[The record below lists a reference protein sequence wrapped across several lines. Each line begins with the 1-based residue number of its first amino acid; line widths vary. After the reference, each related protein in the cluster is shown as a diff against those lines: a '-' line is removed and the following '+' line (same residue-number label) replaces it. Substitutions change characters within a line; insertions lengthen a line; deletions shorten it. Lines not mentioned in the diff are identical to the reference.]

1 MWQLLKQTSEDWM
14 RHQAP
19 KLGAAL
25 AYYTILSMAPLVVV
39 VIAVIGLAFGQQ
51 AAHGDIMRQIE
62 GLVGHE
68 GAEAIQTIVANA
80 NKPKSGIIATLL
92 GLLTLFLGASGV
104 FVELRDSLNKIWEV
118 PLRPGSGIWDTVK
131 ERFLSFGM
139 VLAIGFLL
147 LVSLVLSAAI
157 AAASTFL
164 NGLLPIPGWVL
175 HAVNSA
181 LSFVVFTGVFAMIY
195 RYLPDTRITWRDT
208 ILGAAFTAILF
219 TAGKFAIGLY
229 LGKAGISSTYGAAGS
244 LVVVLVWVYYSAQV
258 FFFGAEFT
266 HVYALRKGSHSPDVH
281 GSTAVVTVPVSITGP
296 AEVPPPPS
304 TKTRSMSSDDSRLNK
319 PRTVA
324 LGLAA
329 VMGGLGLWR
338 GRSAKAK

>member
-1 MWQLLKQTSEDWM
+1 MWQLLKQTYVDWG

-19 KLGAAL
+19 RLGAAL
-25 AYYTILSMAPLVVV
+25 AYYTILSMAPLIVV
-39 VIAVIGLAFGQQ
+39 VIAVIGLAYGQQ

-62 GLVGHE
+62 GLVGHD
-68 GAEAIQTIVANA
+68 GAQAIQTVVANA
-80 NKPKSGIIATLL
+80 NKPKSGFLATAL
-92 GLLTLFLGASGV
+92 GLITLFLGASGV
-104 FVELRDSLNKIWEV
+104 FVELRDSLNTIWEV
-118 PLRPGSGIWDTVK
+118 PPRPGAGIWRTVK

-147 LVSLVLSAAI
+147 LVSLVLSAGI

-175 HAVNSA
+175 HLVNSA

-195 RYLPDTRITWRDT
+195 RFLPDTEITWRDT
-208 ILGAAFTAILF
+208 ILGAAFTAMLF
-219 TAGKFAIGLY
+219 TVGKFGIGLY
-229 LGKAGISSTYGAAGS
+229 LGSAGISSAYGAAGS

-266 HVYALRKGSHSPDVH
+266 HVYALSRGSHSPEVH

-296 AEVPPPPS
+296 AEVPAPAPVNDGDKPD
-304 TKTRSMSSDDSRLNK
+304 SSSIDK

-329 VMGGLGLWR
+329 VMGGLGFWR
-338 GRSAKAK
+338 SRSPKVPR